1 MHFIFRR
8 VLACLLVYADQFL
21 LVEGS
26 SQDPGTG
33 TMGQGG
39 ERQLIGATYP
49 PACRAGLYFFI
60 YNGYSL
66 HEKARRQ
73 RAVVG
78 PRAGLFDYLAIL
90 FIHLL
95 PSPSSCPAIRSV

>member
-1 MHFIFRR
+1 M
-8 VLACLLVYADQFL
+8 YADRFL
-21 LVEGS
+21 LVKGS

-33 TMGQGG
+33 MMGWGS

-49 PACRAGLYFFI
+49 PTCRAGALFFI
-60 YNGYSL
+60 YSGYSL
-66 HEKARRQ
+66 PEKVRRQ

-78 PRAGLFDYLAIL
+78 PRAGLFDYIAIL

-95 PSPSSCPAIRSV
+95 PSPSSCPAIRSVYPCLRRETAP